1 MINFEPFKATDAF
14 TMQNFN
20 EKLGGV
26 INQVNSE
33 IQRVKD
39 SGVKIEVG
47 QFSSKGFGQSN
58 PTSIT
63 FSFVPKTVILA
74 SDTTPIVLI
83 NPMTKGASSAGK
95 DSSKTT
101 NYEAL
106 TVEWNEKTVSWY
118 VADGTYQGALK
129 QMNSG
134 YYIAFG

>member
-1 MINFEPFKATDAF
+1 MKNW
-14 TMQNFN
+14 
-20 EKLGGV
+20 GGA
-26 INQVNSE
+26 ISQANSD
-33 IQRVKD
+33 IQGVKD

-63 FSFVPKTVILA
+63 FGFVPKAVVLA

-83 NPMTKGASSAGK
+83 KPMTIGASSATR

-101 NYEAL
+101 NYEKL

-118 VADGTYQGALK
+118 VADDTYDGNAK
-129 QMNSG
+129 QMNNR

>member
-1 MINFEPFKATDAF
+1 MKNWGAIS
-14 TMQNFN
+14 
-20 EKLGGV
+20 
-26 INQVNSE
+26 QVNSE
-33 IQRVKD
+33 IQGVKD

-47 QFSSKGFGQSN
+47 QFSSKGFGPSN

-63 FSFVPKTVILA
+63 FGFVPKAVILA

-83 NPMTKGASSAGK
+83 SPMTVGASSATK

-101 NYEAL
+101 NYEELSVAW
-106 TVEWNEKTVSWY
+106 EGKTVSWS
-118 VADGTYQGALK
+118 VAENAYQGAYK

>member
-1 MINFEPFKATDAF
+1 MRLQCKTLMKNW
-14 TMQNFN
+14 
-20 EKLGGV
+20 GGA
-26 INQVNSE
+26 ISQVNSE
-33 IQRVKD
+33 IQGVKD

-47 QFSSKGFGQSN
+47 QFSSKGFGPSN

-63 FSFVPKTVILA
+63 FGFVPKAVILA

-83 NPMTKGASSAGK
+83 SPMTVGASSATK

-101 NYEAL
+101 NYEELSVAW
-106 TVEWNEKTVSWY
+106 EGKTVSWS
-118 VADGTYQGALK
+118 VAENAYQGAYK

>member
-1 MINFEPFKATDAF
+1 MRLQCRTLMKNW
-14 TMQNFN
+14 
-20 EKLGGV
+20 GGA
-26 INQVNSE
+26 ISQVNSE
-33 IQRVKD
+33 IQGVKD

-47 QFSSKGFGQSN
+47 QFSSEGFGLSN

-63 FSFVPKTVILA
+63 FGFVPKAVVLA

-83 NPMTKGASSAGK
+83 KPMTIGASSATR

-101 NYEAL
+101 NYEKL

-118 VADGTYQGALK
+118 VADDTYNGNAK
-129 QMNSG
+129 QMNNG

>member
-1 MINFEPFKATDAF
+1 MLLQCRTLMKNW
-14 TMQNFN
+14 
-20 EKLGGV
+20 GGA

-33 IQRVKD
+33 IQGVKD

-47 QFSSKGFGQSN
+47 QFSSEGFGQSN

-63 FSFVPKTVILA
+63 FSFVPKAVILA

-118 VADGTYQGALK
+118 VADDTYQGAVK